1 VLHTRNPN
9 RLRRRACA
17 RFRRRRMIGYRWI
30 TWLKNQEFGTDGRAW
45 LFEDEDENLLT
56 KRL

>member
-1 VLHTRNPN
+1 
-9 RLRRRACA
+9 
-17 RFRRRRMIGYRWI
+17 MIGYRWI